1 MKDSNMNKIELE
13 IATYFKKSIGKSSR
27 TIAYPTLSPSFEEFN

>member
-1 MKDSNMNKIELE
+1 MNKIALE